1 MTRATSSILFR
12 TALAYLVITVLNITV
27 FVLLV
32 FENQI
37 DLISQNAVLSSLN
50 AGTAIKFSL
59 DAFAADRTTL
69 DAPVYRRIEDLAVKA
84 GVVRTTV
91 FGEDGKVLFRSGIGR
106 SGSAEAGT
114 ATPEEFTA
122 INAAIL
128 KRDFEAKLFSHSIDM
143 AGRTVELFIPFTYAG
158 DRTAVAEVTMPMR
171 DIARQLGYL
180 YRQCAI
186 IAVLILA
193 LHSAFVLIVTRV
205 LIRPLR
211 SLLAATEKMSRGI
224 LEVSVPVLRED
235 EIGQLAHAF
244 NGMSVA
250 LQQMRQEARE
260 SNPLSGLPGNLT
272 IARHI
277 DERLMAGAAIAVL
290 YCDLDNFKAY
300 NDAYGF
306 SKGDVAILFTRDCL
320 QKSFAE
326 LGIQNG
332 FIGHE
337 GGDDFI
343 AITGFDDWERCVRR
357 FMTLFDAGAPL
368 LYSEADRVNGFL
380 ESVDRKGTH
389 QRFPLMTVSVAVVT
403 NQWRSYSRHEEIA
416 ATAAEMKKVVKKSDG
431 TSGSRFAIDR
441 RREAGEALPAE
452 VSRKQE

>member
-12 TALAYLVITVLNITV
+12 TALAYLVITLLNITV

-50 AGTAIKFSL
+50 AGTAIKYSL
-59 DAFAADRTTL
+59 DALAADGKPL
-69 DAPVYRRIEDLAVKA
+69 DPAAFRRIEDIA
-84 GVVRTTV
+84 GKSGVLRTTV
-91 FGEDGKVLFRSGIGR
+91 FGEDGKVLFRAGAAVAPVG
-106 SGSAEAGT
+106 EAARQAT
-114 ATPEEFTA
+114 ADEFTA

-128 KRDFEAKLFSHSIDM
+128 KRDFESMLFSHRIDLP
-143 AGRTVELFIPFTYAG
+143 GRTVELFIPFTY
-158 DRTAVAEVTMPMR
+158 DRERTAVAEVTMPMQ

-186 IAVLILA
+186 IALFILA
-193 LHSAFVLIVTRV
+193 LHSAFVLFVTRMV
-205 LIRPLR
+205 IRPLR
-211 SLLAATEKMSRGI
+211 GLLIAAERMSRGI
-224 LEVSVPVLRED
+224 LEVSVPVLRQD

-244 NGMSVA
+244 NEMSVA
-250 LQQMRQEARE
+250 LQRMRQEARE

-277 DERLMAGAAIAVL
+277 DQRLQSGAEIAVL

-306 SKGDVAILFTRDCL
+306 SKGDEAILFTRDCL
-320 QKSFAE
+320 RKSVDE
-326 LGIQNG
+326 LGIAEDG
-332 FIGHE
+332 FLGHE

-343 AITGFDDWERCVRR
+343 AVMGFDSWEPCVRR
-357 FMTLFDAGAPL
+357 FMELFDAGAPR
-368 LYSEADRVNGFL
+368 LYSESDRANGYL
-380 ESVDRKGTH
+380 ESVDRKGSR

-403 NQWRSYSRHEEIA
+403 N
-416 ATAAEMKKVVKKSDG
+416 
-431 TSGSRFAIDR
+431 
-441 RREAGEALPAE
+441 
-452 VSRKQE
+452 